1 MFGIAREAALGRAVA
16 ELVVPERFREA
27 HESGLRRF
35 LTDGV
40 GPMLDRRV
48 ELSALRLDGSEFP
61 VEMTVSAFQD
71 GTEWTFT
78 AFLQDISARR
88 DSERE
93 QFRLVEELR
102 RTLVG
107 SERRFDAIVGSLADP
122 VTIRDRENRIVYAN
136 RAALTHLGFE
146 SVEALAAT
154 APELIMADYIVMAE
168 DGTEISMDRIPSVR
182 LLRGDS
188 AEPLLIRTIHKETR
202 AERWNLLKASPL
214 LDDAGAVEATIMV
227 IEDVTEQ
234 KLAELRSAFLA
245 QASDVLA
252 SSLDYEQTLRN
263 VAQLAVPDIVDWCAV
278 DLLDTDG
285 DRISVAVAHV
295 DPARLELAEELRAY
309 EPEQLDPEQG
319 LGLVLRTGRPA
330 LYPEISDELLVEAAV
345 NERHLDLLRQVGFRS
360 AAIVPMRIGTRT
372 LGAMTLVNA
381 ESGRAL
387 GQSDVELAEQIAG
400 RAAVAIENAR
410 IYSERSS
417 IAHTLQQSLL
427 PEQLPELPGYELA
440 AAYLP
445 AFEGTEVGGDFYDV
459 WETHGGWMVA
469 MGDVA
474 GKGVEAAAL
483 TSLIRH
489 TLRATAEFVSSPAE
503 LLARLDLTLKK
514 QRVRSI
520 CTALCLRLEDD
531 HLTLAIG
538 GHPLPIWI
546 DASGA
551 REIGKYGSLLGA
563 FVSVEWQDI
572 VLQFT
577 PQTTLV
583 MYTDG
588 VTDAVGRDGERYG
601 ARRLRATLDRCRQ
614 LSASEVIQALTSS
627 VGEFQVGEHA
637 DDTAVLALR
646 RLAHDVSLARSREAR
661 ETGQTEAMATAA

>member
-1 MFGIAREAALGRAVA
+1 
-16 ELVVPERFREA
+16 
-27 HESGLRRF
+27 
-35 LTDGV
+35 
-40 GPMLDRRV
+40 
-48 ELSALRLDGSEFP
+48 
-61 VEMTVSAFQD
+61 
-71 GTEWTFT
+71 
-78 AFLQDISARR
+78 
-88 DSERE
+88 
-93 QFRLVEELR
+93 
-102 RTLVG
+102 
-107 SERRFDAIVGSLADP
+107 
-122 VTIRDRENRIVYAN
+122 
-136 RAALTHLGFE
+136 
-146 SVEALAAT
+146 
-154 APELIMADYIVMAE
+154 
-168 DGTEISMDRIPSVR
+168 
-182 LLRGDS
+182 
-188 AEPLLIRTIHKETR
+188 
-202 AERWNLLKASPL
+202 
-214 LDDAGAVEATIMV
+214 
-227 IEDVTEQ
+227 
-234 KLAELRSAFLA
+234 
-245 QASDVLA
+245 
-252 SSLDYEQTLRN
+252 
-263 VAQLAVPDIVDWCAV
+263 
-278 DLLDTDG
+278 
-285 DRISVAVAHV
+285 
-295 DPARLELAEELRAY
+295 
-309 EPEQLDPEQG
+309 
-319 LGLVLRTGRPA
+319 
-330 LYPEISDELLVEAAV
+330 
-345 NERHLDLLRQVGFRS
+345 
-360 AAIVPMRIGTRT
+360 
-372 LGAMTLVNA
+372 
-381 ESGRAL
+381 
-387 GQSDVELAEQIAG
+387 
-400 RAAVAIENAR
+400 
-410 IYSERSS
+410 
-417 IAHTLQQSLL
+417 
-427 PEQLPELPGYELA
+427 
-440 AAYLP
+440 
-445 AFEGTEVGGDFYDV
+445 
-459 WETHGGWMVA
+459 MVA